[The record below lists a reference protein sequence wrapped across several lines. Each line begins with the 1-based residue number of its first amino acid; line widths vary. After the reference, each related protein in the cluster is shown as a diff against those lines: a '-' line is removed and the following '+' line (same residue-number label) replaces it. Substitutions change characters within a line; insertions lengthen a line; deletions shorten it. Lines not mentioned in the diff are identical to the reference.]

1 MSVSRP
7 GDIEADAQVKLGEEV
22 WTVAGLAE
30 GLVHL
35 VGAAGRRQ
43 SMPLSQLLTAPGFEL
58 VGPAKAALPPQGAM
72 DLLSEAELAKA
83 RWWEAH
89 ILAVLEP
96 DAVSTG
102 KSLRQ
107 REIAKVAELVA
118 DGHEVRLNV
127 FQRKR
132 HRYETEGLMGLVDGR
147 QGRRGGPYTDQRVL
161 DAIAQAVDEETDKST
176 GTVDRLRRRVVK
188 ILTAQDL
195 DAEELMPS
203 RATFY
208 RLVERA
214 AKGKHTFGSAPTRR
228 SIAKR
233 PDGPFGS
240 VTAVQPGQWMLIDST
255 PLDVL
260 VVLDDGLVER
270 VELTWVMDWAT
281 RSITASVLRPST
293 KAADAALLLART
305 LTPEAM
311 RPGWADAL
319 RMRHSV
325 LPYERLVAID
335 ERLEH
340 AAARPVIVPQTIV
353 VDHGKVYRSRAF
365 DNACRAFGINVQPT
379 HKGSP
384 WEKGGVERSFDAL
397 NTLFAQ
403 HVAGFTGRDVAHR
416 GKAVEGQAR
425 WSIGELQDLLD
436 EWVVALWQNRPHDG
450 LRHPEA
456 PGRALSP
463 NEQYTLLVET
473 AGYAPVPISAEDYI
487 ELLPAEWRTIN
498 AYGVKINH
506 RRYDA
511 AALNP
516 YRRQH
521 SGVTAKGGL
530 WEVHYDPY
538 DLSRVWVRG
547 HRDGGWIA
555 ADWTRLGAK
564 AAAFGDHAWEHA
576 KRLLADQGVKRPGED
591 AIAAVVEDLLDRA
604 EAGPAGKP
612 TASDRVAARTRATA
626 PAQRTAPA
634 PAPRDEPDLE
644 DDDAD
649 EGLADV
655 VPLPVFDAR
664 KESMKRW

>member
-1 MSVSRP
+1 
-7 GDIEADAQVKLGEEV
+7 
-22 WTVAGLAE
+22 
-30 GLVHL
+30 
-35 VGAAGRRQ
+35 
-43 SMPLSQLLTAPGFEL
+43 
-58 VGPAKAALPPQGAM
+58 
-72 DLLSEAELAKA
+72 
-83 RWWEAH
+83 
-89 ILAVLEP
+89 
-96 DAVSTG
+96 
-102 KSLRQ
+102 
-107 REIAKVAELVA
+107 
-118 DGHEVRLNV
+118 
-127 FQRKR
+127 
-132 HRYETEGLMGLVDGR
+132 
-147 QGRRGGPYTDQRVL
+147 
-161 DAIAQAVDEETDKST
+161 
-176 GTVDRLRRRVVK
+176 
-188 ILTAQDL
+188 
-195 DAEELMPS
+195 
-203 RATFY
+203 
-208 RLVERA
+208 
-214 AKGKHTFGSAPTRR
+214 
-228 SIAKR
+228 
-233 PDGPFGS
+233 
-240 VTAVQPGQWMLIDST
+240 
-255 PLDVL
+255 
-260 VVLDDGLVER
+260 
-270 VELTWVMDWAT
+270 
-281 RSITASVLRPST
+281 
-293 KAADAALLLART
+293 
-305 LTPEAM
+305 
-311 RPGWADAL
+311 
-319 RMRHSV
+319 
-325 LPYERLVAID
+325 
-335 ERLEH
+335 
-340 AAARPVIVPQTIV
+340 VIVPQTIV